1 MRNRSDYKI
10 CPLCGASLDV
20 GEVCDC
26 QQEKE
31 HTERPQNDTKRDKA
45 IQYAPKGKNALKRQI
60 NAF

>member
-26 QQEKE
+26 QKEKE
-31 HTERPQNDTKRDKA
+31 RTERPKMARNGTKLYK
-45 IQYAPKGKNALKRQI
+45 YAFKNKNGLQGQI